1 MLVPRMTATRWPF
14 AAATVYYVTN
24 IRAALLLGDPM
35 FYSKQ
40 AWVGMYFDR
49 GGGLG
54 WAGPKGQSEGE
65 RKAKLQA
72 DLENSDTRL
81 LHRAIDGLSG
91 NAPEVQLLL

>member
-1 MLVPRMTATRWPF
+1 M
-14 AAATVYYVTN
+14 YYVTN

-65 RKAKLQA
+65 REANLQA
-72 DLENSDTRL
+72 GPENRDTRL
-81 LHRAIDGLSG
+81 LHGSVDGLSG
-91 NAPEVQLLL
+91 SGPGV